1 MLENVMVLAL
11 TSSYPTNDVQYLS
24 DMMPYESK
32 NFIIVKFLII
42 WLPAQ
47 PFSEQQSQNFGYSQ
61 EGGWD
66 VGSWT
71 PFS

>member
-32 NFIIVKFLII
+32 KL
-42 WLPAQ
+42 
-47 PFSEQQSQNFGYSQ
+47 YYC
-61 EGGWD
+61 
-66 VGSWT
+66 
-71 PFS
+71 